1 MHLQTIRLTN
11 FKNYK
16 SAQLDFS
23 AQINCFLG
31 NNGSGKTNLL
41 DAIYYLSL
49 TKSSTSSQDQHCI
62 LHNEPLFA
70 LKGEFSK
77 DEKIREVICGLQLG
91 KKKLVKLDQKPY
103 RKPSEHVG
111 KFPVVLIAPNDTDVI
126 RGASD
131 LRRKFFDA
139 IIAQVDQHYLQTLI
153 QYNHLIKQRNSLL
166 KQFAETGQTDLE
178 LLEPFN
184 QQLIDL
190 GTQIFQKREN
200 FIKEYRALVTRHYQ
214 NLTNSAEVIE
224 LNYESHFQEDV
235 EELLK
240 QNLQKDIILKRS
252 NIGIHKDEFHFVMN
266 GEAIKKFGSQGQQK
280 SYLIALKLAHFDFT
294 EQQTGMKPLLLLDD
308 IFDKLDDL
316 RISKLMEMVASD
328 AFGQIFITDA
338 RPERTIGLL
347 ADDSHEVELFEVDN
361 GQVKNRSEETSQ

>member
-11 FKNYK
+11 FKNYE

-49 TKSSTSSQDQHCI
+49 TKSSTSSQDAQCI
-62 LHNEPLFA
+62 LHNQPLFA
-70 LKGEFSK
+70 IKGEFLK
-77 DEKIREVICGLQLG
+77 NDKKREVICGLQIG

-103 RKPSEHVG
+103 KKASEHVG

-131 LRRKFFDA
+131 QRRKFFDA
-139 IIAQVDQHYLQTLI
+139 IISQVDQHYLQTLI

-166 KQFAETGQTDLE
+166 KRFAETGQTDLE

-184 QQLIDL
+184 RQLLDL
-190 GTQIFQKREN
+190 GNQIFEKRN
-200 FIKEYRALVTRHYQ
+200 AFIQEFKELVTRHYQ

-224 LNYESHFQEDV
+224 LNYQSHFQQNV
-235 EELLK
+235 EVLLSE
-240 QNLQKDIILKRS
+240 NLQKDIILKRS
-252 NIGIHKDEFHFVMN
+252 NVGIHKDDFHFVMN
-266 GEAIKKFGSQGQQK
+266 GEPIRKFGSQGQQK
-280 SYLIALKLAHFDFT
+280 SYLIALKLAHFEFT
-294 EQQTGMKPLLLLDD
+294 ERESGMKPVLLLDD

-316 RISKLMEMVASD
+316 RINKLMEMVASD

-338 RPERTIGLL
+338 RPERTMNLL
-347 ADDSHEVELFEVDN
+347 ANDSHEVALFQVQA
-361 GQVKNRSEETSQ
+361 GQVETWTT

>member
-11 FKNYK
+11 FKNYE
-16 SAQLDFS
+16 SAKLDFS

-49 TKSSTSSQDQHCI
+49 TKSSTSSQDAQCI
-62 LHNEPLFA
+62 LHNQPLFA

-77 DEKIREVICGLQLG
+77 DAKAREVICGLQIG

-103 RKPSEHVG
+103 KKASEHVG

-131 LRRKFFDA
+131 QRRKFFDA
-139 IIAQVDQHYLQTLI
+139 IISQVDQIYLQTLI

-166 KQFAETGQTDLE
+166 KRFAETGQTDLE

-184 QQLIDL
+184 AQLLEL
-190 GTQIFQKREN
+190 GSKLFEKRSA
-200 FIKEYRALVTRHYQ
+200 FIEDFKVLVTSHYQ
-214 NLTNSAEVIE
+214 NLTNSAEIIE

-235 EELLK
+235 NALLAE
-240 QNLQKDIILKRS
+240 NLQKDIILKRS
-252 NIGIHKDEFHFVMN
+252 NVGIHKDEFHFVMN

-294 EQQTGMKPLLLLDD
+294 EKQTGMKPILLLDD

-347 ADDSHEVELFEVDN
+347 ADDSHEVELFKVEN
-361 GQVKNRSEETSQ
+361 GQVKSWM

>member
-11 FKNYK
+11 FKNYE

-49 TKSSTSSQDQHCI
+49 TKSSTSSQDAQCI
-62 LHNEPLFA
+62 LHNQPLFA
-70 LKGEFSK
+70 IKGEFLK
-77 DEKIREVICGLQLG
+77 NNKKREVICGLQIG

-103 RKPSEHVG
+103 KKASEHVG

-131 LRRKFFDA
+131 QRRKFFDA
-139 IIAQVDQHYLQTLI
+139 IISQVDQHYLQTLI

-166 KQFAETGQTDLE
+166 KRFAESGKSDLE
-178 LLEPFN
+178 LLESFN
-184 QQLIDL
+184 RQLLDL
-190 GTQIFQKREN
+190 GNQIFEKRN
-200 FIKEYRALVTRHYQ
+200 AFIHEFKELVTRHYQ

-224 LNYESHFQEDV
+224 LNYQSHFQQNAEV
-235 EELLK
+235 LLSE
-240 QNLQKDIILKRS
+240 NLQKDIILKRS
-252 NIGIHKDEFHFVMN
+252 NVGIHKDDFHFVMN
-266 GEAIKKFGSQGQQK
+266 GEPIRKFGSQGQQK
-280 SYLIALKLAHFDFT
+280 SYLIALKLAHFEFT
-294 EQQTGMKPLLLLDD
+294 ERESGMKPVLLLDD

-316 RISKLMEMVASD
+316 RINKLMEMVASD

-338 RPERTIGLL
+338 RPERTMDLL
-347 ADDSHEVELFEVDN
+347 ANDSHEVALFEVQA
-361 GQVKNRSEETSQ
+361 GQVETWTT

>member
-11 FKNYK
+11 FKNYE
-16 SAQLDFS
+16 SAELDFS
-23 AQINCFLG
+23 SQINCFLG

-49 TKSSTSSQDQHCI
+49 TKSSTSSQDQQCI
-62 LHNEPLFA
+62 LHNESLFSI
-70 LKGEFSK
+70 KGEFSK
-77 DEKIREVICGLQLG
+77 DEKRREVICGLQSG

-103 RKPSEHVG
+103 KKASEHVG

-166 KQFAETGQTDLE
+166 KRFAETGDTDLE
-178 LLEPFN
+178 LLEPFD
-184 QQLIDL
+184 QQLLNL
-190 GTQIFQKREN
+190 GCEIYEKRSG
-200 FIKEYRALVTRHYQ
+200 FIEDFKVLVNRHYE
-214 NLTNSAEVIE
+214 NLTNAAEEVE
-224 LNYESHFQEDV
+224 LNYESHFQSDAEA
-235 EELLK
+235 LLK
-240 QNLQKDIILKRS
+240 ESLQKDIILKRS
-252 NIGIHKDEFHFVMN
+252 NIGIHKDEFHFLMN
-266 GEAIKKFGSQGQQK
+266 GETIKRFGSQGQQK

-294 EQQTGMKPLLLLDD
+294 QKQTGMKPILLLDD

-328 AFGQIFITDA
+328 TFGQIFITDA

-347 ADDSHEVELFEVDN
+347 ADDSHEVELFEVVK
-361 GQVKNRSEETSQ
+361 GQAKPWKHI

>member
-11 FKNYK
+11 FKNYE

-49 TKSSTSSQDQHCI
+49 TKSSTSSQDAQCI
-62 LHNEPLFA
+62 LHNQPLFA
-70 LKGEFSK
+70 IKGEFLK
-77 DEKIREVICGLQLG
+77 DDKKREVICGLQIG

-103 RKPSEHVG
+103 KKASEHVG

-131 LRRKFFDA
+131 QRRKFFDA
-139 IIAQVDQHYLQTLI
+139 IISQVDQHYLQTLI

-166 KQFAETGQTDLE
+166 KRFAESGKSDLE

-184 QQLIDL
+184 RQLLDL
-190 GTQIFQKREN
+190 GNQIFEKRN
-200 FIKEYRALVTRHYQ
+200 AFIHEFKELVTRHYQ

-224 LNYESHFQEDV
+224 LNYQSHFQQNAEV
-235 EELLK
+235 LLSE
-240 QNLQKDIILKRS
+240 NLQKDIILKRS
-252 NIGIHKDEFHFVMN
+252 NVGIHKDDFHFVMN
-266 GEAIKKFGSQGQQK
+266 GEPIRKFGSQGQQK
-280 SYLIALKLAHFDFT
+280 SYLIALKLAHFEFT
-294 EQQTGMKPLLLLDD
+294 ERESGMKPVLLLDD

-316 RISKLMEMVASD
+316 RINKLMEMVASD

-338 RPERTIGLL
+338 RPERTMDLL
-347 ADDSHEVELFEVDN
+347 ANDSHEVALFEVQA
-361 GQVKNRSEETSQ
+361 GQVETWTT

>member
-1 MHLQTIRLTN
+1 MHLQTIRLSN
-11 FKNYK
+11 FKNYE
-16 SAQLDFS
+16 SAELDFS

-49 TKSSTSSQDQHCI
+49 TKSSTSSQDAQCI
-62 LHNEPLFA
+62 LHNQPLFA
-70 LKGEFSK
+70 IKGIFSRE
-77 DEKIREVICGLQLG
+77 EKTREVICGLQIG

-103 RKPSEHVG
+103 KKASEHVG

-131 LRRKFFDA
+131 MRRKFFDA
-139 IIAQVDQHYLQTLI
+139 IISQVDQHYLQTLI

-166 KQFAETGQTDLE
+166 KRFAETGKTDLE

-184 QQLIDL
+184 KQLLDL
-190 GTQIFQKREN
+190 GGQIFEKRN
-200 FIKEYRALVTRHYQ
+200 AFILEFRDLVTHHYQ
-214 NLTNSAEVIE
+214 NLTNSAEEIE
-224 LNYESHFQEDV
+224 LNYQSHFQQDAEV
-235 EELLK
+235 LLSE
-240 QNLQKDIILKRS
+240 NLQKDIILKRS
-252 NIGIHKDEFHFVMN
+252 NVGIHKDDFDFVMN
-266 GEAIKKFGSQGQQK
+266 GEAIKRFGSQGQQK

-294 EQQTGMKPLLLLDD
+294 EKQSGMKPILLLDD

-347 ADDSHEVELFEVDN
+347 ADDSHEVELFAVEN
-361 GQVKNRSEETSQ
+361 GAVQPWTT